1 MRILIE
7 AAVETLDDALAAIA
21 GGADRLEL
29 CADLD
34 AGGTTPARALV
45 AEVLA
50 RVSVPVL
57 VMIRPRA
64 GDFVYSRAEL
74 DRMRDDIAVAI
85 ELGASGIVLG
95 ALDPPAV
102 STCQPR
108 AS

>member
-1 MRILIE
+1 MTILIE
-7 AAVETLDDALAAIA
+7 AAVESRADALAALA

-34 AGGTTPARALV
+34 VGGTSPAPALV

-50 RVSVPVL
+50 RVRVPVL

-64 GDFVYSRAEL
+64 GNFVYSRAEL

-85 ELGASGIVLG
+85 DLGAG
-95 ALDPPAV
+95 
-102 STCQPR
+102 
-108 AS
+108 